1 MTEHYDMEVTERENN
16 AKMHKRARVLSMS
29 ELGLYGLSSK
39 CQWKRTSENRMLLKV
54 KEHSQ

>member
-1 MTEHYDMEVTERENN
+1 MEVTERENN